1 MATSSSTS
9 PTPEAEA
16 AAAPA
21 PPSSSSPTSSPDKP
35 PASPHLSRP
44 PLPFTVPP
52 SSPTPTSSSPPV
64 PSSSPTIA
72 PPAPGPSSTT
82 APPLWPSPE
91 TPTASSASMATPPTS
106 ELSISH
112 PPAYARD
119 RCKCLASAVRTFHPL
134 QRPRPP
140 PRRPRRRAPAAP
152 LRPPVSASCTPEG
165 RCFQIG
171 PGRVEV
177 GGSREL
183 GGLVSFRRCSGQL
196 RCGVPRSR
204 EVGRKEQLRV
214 RDRAWMRRLGAC
226 PDGRRSPVY
235 HLRAEYDDPCVAFP
249 CLGLP

>member
-9 PTPEAEA
+9 PTPEAA

-119 RCKCLASAVRTFHPL
+119 RCKCLASAVRTFIHCSDLAHRLVDRGGELLLLRFVL
-134 QRPRPP
+134 QFPP
-140 PRRPRRRAPAAP
+140 PVRRRVDVFKLDLDGLKWAEAESLGDWCLFVDA
-152 LRPPVSASCTPEG
+152 VGSCG
-165 RCFQIG
+165 
-171 PGRVEV
+171 
-177 GGSREL
+177 
-183 GGLVSFRRCSGQL
+183 
-196 RCGVPRSR
+196 GVPRSR

-214 RDRAWMRRLGAC
+214 RDRARMRRLGAG

-235 HLRAEYDDPCVAFP
+235 HLRAE
-249 CLGLP
+249 